1 MKKVIITLFAAAL
14 ALISCNKHE
23 VVAPQQDLTVRFSTE
38 QLSSYAFKSALEA
51 DDQVGVF
58 AGTPIGGVNVL
69 YTATADKKLT
79 SATPLKWIKDST
91 TPVDFTAYRPY
102 NADATTT
109 VLDFAVQADQ
119 NAAGAYD
126 ASDLMAANASQ
137 VAPETVVS
145 LTFKHQLSKVAVK
158 LTNNVEGV
166 TITGVTLEDVAL
178 GAKVD
183 LVAGTVSDISEK
195 ASVKAMAAGNDEY
208 DAIIIPQTARPM
220 IVVTLSNGLTY
231 KYLLSAE
238 ATFAPG
244 KVAVANL
251 AVNPGTPSEEVI
263 VVFSFTVLDWEEGE
277 ELAAEDPIIT
287 GTENVW
293 KVVGL
298 GGDWTWAGGV
308 QMTGADGVWEADIT
322 YAEGDE
328 FKLNLNNG
336 ETWAGMK
343 SNWAYYG
350 LGDFEDGYLD
360 ATDAGKNIVLQA
372 AGDYHLT
379 FTWPSC
385 KLVITAAEVEPE
397 PQPGTETVWKVVGLG
412 GDWTWANGVALT
424 ETDGVW
430 KADITLAEGDEFKL
444 NLNPGETWAGMK
456 SNWAYYGLGE
466 FDDGYL
472 DDDTA
477 AKNIVVKA
485 DANTPVTGTVHIAFT
500 PATLKLVLTVDEE
513 PGNPSQPTEP
523 QQPAT
528 DDVWKVVGLGG
539 DWDWDDGIALTET
552 DGVWEAQITLAEGD
566 EFKLNLNNGET
577 WVGMKPGWSW
587 YGLGEFDD
595 GYLDNTAAGVNIVV
609 KANAETPVTGDVT
622 ISFTPATLRFVVLLV
637 PPVIYPSQP

>member
-350 LGDFEDGYLD
+350 LG
-360 ATDAGKNIVLQA
+360 
-372 AGDYHLT
+372 
-379 FTWPSC
+379 
-385 KLVITAAEVEPE
+385 
-397 PQPGTETVWKVVGLG
+397 
-412 GDWTWANGVALT
+412 
-424 ETDGVW
+424 
-430 KADITLAEGDEFKL
+430 
-444 NLNPGETWAGMK
+444 
-456 SNWAYYGLGE
+456 E
-466 FDDGYL
+466 FDNGYL